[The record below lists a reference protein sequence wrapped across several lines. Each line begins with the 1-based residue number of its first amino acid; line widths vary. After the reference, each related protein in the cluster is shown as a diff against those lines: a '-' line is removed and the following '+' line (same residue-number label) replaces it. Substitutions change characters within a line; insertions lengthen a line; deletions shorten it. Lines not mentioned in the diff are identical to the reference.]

1 MKYDFTSIIDR
12 RGHDSVAVDGVY
24 TSDGSWAP
32 RAPKGDF
39 DVIPM
44 WIADMSFKT
53 APCVIEAIEK
63 RLSHGIFGYLPLSDE
78 YFDAV
83 INWQRVR
90 NGIEGLEKKHIGY
103 LNGVLGGVVAAA
115 NVFATKGGNILLH
128 SPTYVGFKHSLGDSG
143 YNLIY
148 SDLVLDEN
156 GIFRMDFEDME
167 RKIVENKI
175 HTAVLCSPHNP
186 SGRVWER
193 WELEKA
199 MELFK
204 KHDVFVIS
212 DEIWSDF
219 VLYNNRHIPTQSVSE
234 DAKMRTVALYAPSK
248 TFNLAGLVGSYSV
261 IYSPRIKNLFD
272 KELSL
277 PHLNNINVLSMHALL
292 GAYTSEGQEWVDELR
307 KVIADNIDFACD
319 YIKSHFEGV
328 ELSKPQGTYI
338 LYLDCTKWCEEHGK
352 TVEELLNMAWD
363 VGVAVQNGCAF
374 GGCCHVRANLAL
386 PKEQLKE
393 ALNRLDKYVFNAI

>member
-1 MKYDFTSIIDR
+1 MKYDFTSIIER
-12 RGHDSVAVDGVY
+12 RGFDSIAVDRVY
-24 TSDGSWAP
+24 ESDGTTAP

-39 DVIPM
+39 GVIPM

-53 APCVIEAIEK
+53 APCVIDAIK
-63 RLSHGIFGYLPLSDE
+63 NRLEHGIFGYLSPYDN
-78 YFDAV
+78 YYDA
-83 INWQRVR
+83 IIDWQRER
-90 NGIEGLEKKHIGY
+90 NGVDYLEKKHIAY

-115 NVFATKGGNILLH
+115 NIFSSKGGNILLH

-148 SDLVLDEN
+148 SDLVLDED

-167 RKIVENKI
+167 KKIVEHKI

-199 MELFK
+199 MELFR

-219 VLYNNRHIPTQSVSE
+219 VLYGNRHIPTQSVSE
-234 DAKMRTVALYAPSK
+234 DAKMRTVSLYAPSK

-261 IYSPRIKNLFD
+261 ICNPSIKDRFD

-277 PHLNNINVLSMHALL
+277 PHLNNVNVLSIHALL
-292 GAYTSEGQEWVDELR
+292 GAYTKDGQGWVEELR
-307 KVIADNIDFACD
+307 KVIAENIDYACE
-319 YIKSHFEGV
+319 YIKEHFEGV
-328 ELSKPQGTYI
+328 EFSKPQGTYI
-338 LYLDCTKWCEEHGK
+338 LFLDWTKWCEKDGK
-352 TVEELLNMAWD
+352 TIEELLNIAWD
-363 VGVAVQNGCAF
+363 VAVAVQNGCAF
-374 GGCCHVRANLAL
+374 GGCCHIRANLAL
-386 PKEQLKE
+386 PKALLKE
-393 ALNRLDKYVFNAI
+393 ALERLDKYVFNA